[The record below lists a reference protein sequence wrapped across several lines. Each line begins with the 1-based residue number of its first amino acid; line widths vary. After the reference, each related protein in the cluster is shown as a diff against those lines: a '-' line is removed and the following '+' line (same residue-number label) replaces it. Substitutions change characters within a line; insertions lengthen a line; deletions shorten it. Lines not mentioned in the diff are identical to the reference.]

1 MKFRYKVL
9 IINIILLSIGIGTV
23 GYFMIDKNVNLA
35 IESEVKNAIDENNML
50 QSAVEYQLLGV
61 ANSGKLAV
69 TATLLEVSGNIT
81 SGMSANQSDV
91 YVIYDKTILYTNAKQ
106 KSSQPETLITDAVM
120 GEKHY
125 IFTHENNEDYIY
137 VTSCSQVSGYNLN
150 IVNRRNISDAY
161 ALIKQQVGYFRI
173 LLLIILLFCS
183 SMMYIVS
190 RLLTKPLETLAKV
203 SVAFG
208 DGDYTVRSNIT
219 SKDEVGEL
227 STTYNYMAQAVSD
240 HVDALED
247 MIKRQD
253 QFVADFT
260 HEIKTPMTTIIG
272 YADTIRSRELSREN
286 QIESASYIFSEG
298 KRLEAMSMKLFDL
311 IYTKQ
316 HELAKKNFWTGQLI
330 EEVANSIE
338 PAVTAKGIK
347 LETSFDNV
355 TMVGDIDLLKSAFIN
370 LIDNA
375 RKASKA
381 GTSIIFS
388 GKLCDE
394 GYQISVQD
402 FGTGISEEHISH
414 ITDAFYMVDKS
425 RSRKEGG
432 AGLGL
437 SLASLIFKSHNAN
450 FHIDSKLGEGTCITL
465 TFPSDIIDT
474 TVKEASTDEDEK

>member
-23 GYFMIDKNVNLA
+23 GYFMIDKNVSLA
-35 IESEVKNAIDENNML
+35 IESEVKNAVDENNML

-69 TATLLEVSGNIT
+69 TSTLINESATIT

-91 YVIYDKTILYTNAKQ
+91 YIVYDSTLLYTNAEK
-106 KSSQPETLITDAVM
+106 KSEQLLDFVSNAVM

-125 IFTHENNEDYIY
+125 IITHENGEDYIY
-137 VTSCSQVSGYNLN
+137 VTSCSQVSNCNLN
-150 IVNRRNISDAY
+150 VVNRRNISDAY
-161 ALIKQQVGYFRI
+161 DLIRQQIGYFRI
-173 LLLIILLFCS
+173 LLLIVLLFGS
-183 SMMYIVS
+183 TMMYIFS
-190 RLLTKPLETLAKV
+190 RLLTNPLEKLAKV
-203 SVAFG
+203 SLAFG
-208 DGDYTVRSNIT
+208 DGDYSVRSDIK
-219 SKDEVGEL
+219 SRDEVGEL
-227 STTYNYMAQAVSD
+227 STTYNYMAQSVSD
-240 HVDALED
+240 HIDALED

-316 HELAKKNFWTGQLI
+316 HELAKKKFWTGQLI
-330 EEVANSIE
+330 EEVANSIG
-338 PAVTAKGIK
+338 PAVNAKGMK

-355 TMVGDIDLLKSAFIN
+355 QLLGDIDLLKSAFIN

-375 RKASKA
+375 RKASEP

-388 GKLCDE
+388 GKNCED
-394 GYQISVQD
+394 GYKISVQD

-437 SLASLIFKSHNAN
+437 SLASLIFKNHNAD

-465 TFPSDIIDT
+465 TFPAESIIATERED
-474 TVKEASTDEDEK
+474 ALDED